1 MRFSQVVANA
11 AAWIEREGRVSYR
24 ALKLEFDLNDE
35 VLEALK
41 LELIEIRELAVDK
54 DGKMLVWAGATP
66 ERDENHTVSGD
77 AREPSAQAPH
87 SALHSRSS
95 FIVGDDPYL
104 DEMDTTAERRHLT
117 VMFCDL
123 VGSTALSQQ
132 LDPEDLRNVV
142 RAYQEAAAE
151 IISRDGG
158 YVAQYLGDGLLVY
171 FGYPHAHE
179 DDARRA
185 VHAGLEIVEA
195 IRKTRIPS
203 QGTDEDRHLAVRIGI
218 HTGLVVVGEMG
229 GGTRREQLALGET
242 PNVAARIQASAA
254 PNSVVASVATTRLLD
269 RLVVL
274 EELGTQQFDGVAE
287 PLETS
292 RVVRVLDQ
300 GDDDDSSN
308 PVRAGQ
314 ILVGRHDELA
324 ILLRCWEQSKT
335 GRGHTVS
342 ISGEAGTGKTALVR
356 AIAAHVVREGCT
368 RITFHC
374 SPYHANSALYPLIKN
389 LERMFRFEP
398 DEPAD
403 QKLEKLE
410 RLLERFHRFDNEEV
424 IPLFA
429 DLLSIP
435 IADERY
441 PPLNLGPEQQ
451 RQRTHEALTAWIV
464 GAAKRRPVLLLWE
477 DVHLA
482 DPSTLELLEL
492 SIEQTPTV
500 PVFNVLTFRPEFS
513 SPWLRRSHVTPITLD
528 RLEPSQV
535 EVMITYLSGG
545 KTLPTRVVEEVIS
558 KTDGVPLFVE
568 EVTKAVLESGF
579 IRAVDDHYELTTPT
593 LPSLE
598 IPATLQDILMARLD
612 RRPEVRGVAQLGAV
626 LGREFTYE
634 MLAALTNVD
643 DTELLDRLEQLVDG
657 DLLYQ
662 QGRPPRATYFFR
674 HALIQDAAYQ
684 SLLRS
689 VRQHYHRQISALFE
703 KQFPDLV
710 SAQPEVV
717 AHHYTEG
724 GRIEQAIPYWLQ
736 AGERATQRSDNA
748 EAVGHLTKGLE
759 ILATA
764 PATPPYMQLE
774 LALIKALGA
783 PLMITKGWGSP
794 DVERVFNRA
803 RELCLHLGETQQL
816 YGVLASLWVFHLSG
830 KTQLSDAQDLA
841 DQLLELAR
849 DADDPNLLLQG
860 HLATAITRFYRGEL
874 AATRAHTREGLEY
887 YDVKRD
893 HSLVSVAG
901 LDVGVVGHAYDA
913 LSLWLVGYPD
923 QARHA
928 LAKGLKLA
936 HELGHPYT
944 HAWVLIM
951 AAIFHTLERDME
963 AADAQAGAAIAR
975 ATEFG
980 FAQLVAWG
988 SILQGLKLA
997 EQGQYESSMAQMT
1010 KGLENYKASGLEVR
1024 LPFYLAQLAEV
1035 HRQSGVEED
1044 GMAIL
1049 DEALEISRRRGD
1061 AWYEAELHRLMGELS
1076 APSQGAQATAPA
1088 RRKAEACF
1096 HKSLE
1101 IARRQSAKSLELRTA
1116 ISLAQLWQRHDK
1128 RVEARQLLSDIY
1140 NSFSEGFDTKDLQ
1153 EAKALLEELE

>member
-1 MRFSQVVANA
+1 MRFSQVVADA

-24 ALKLEFDLNDE
+24 ALKLEFELNDE

-54 DGKMLVWAGATP
+54 DGKMLVWAGP
-66 ERDENHTVSGD
+66 KP
-77 AREPSAQAPH
+77 EPSAEAPH
-87 SALHSRSS
+87 SALRSRPS
-95 FIVGDDPYL
+95 FVVGDDPYPDDL
-104 DEMDTTAERRHLT
+104 DTKAERRHLT

-142 RAYQEAAAE
+142 RGYQKAAAE

-158 YVAQYLGDGLLVY
+158 YIAQYLGDGLLVY

-185 VHAGLEIVEA
+185 VHAGLEIVET
-195 IRKTRIPS
+195 IKKTRIPYPGADAD
-203 QGTDEDRHLAVRIGI
+203 QHLAVRVGI

-229 GGTRREQLALGET
+229 GGARREQLALGET

-254 PNSVVASVATTRLLD
+254 PNTVVASIATTRLLD

-274 EELGTQQFDGVAE
+274 EELGTEKFDGMAE
-287 PLETS
+287 ALKTS
-292 RVVRVLDQ
+292 RVVRVLDE
-300 GDDDDSSN
+300 GDDDDSSS
-308 PVRAGQ
+308 PARAGQ
-314 ILVGRHDELA
+314 ILVGRHDELG
-324 ILLRCWEQSKT
+324 ILLRRWKQSKT

-356 AIAAHVVREGCT
+356 AIATHVVREGCT
-368 RITFHC
+368 RLTFHC
-374 SPYHANSALYPLIKN
+374 SPYHQNSALFPLIKN
-389 LERMFRFEP
+389 LERMFRFDP

-410 RLLERFHRFDNEEV
+410 RLLGRFHPFDNEEV

-435 IADERY
+435 VAGKRY
-441 PPLNLGPEQQ
+441 PSLNLGPEQQ
-451 RQRTHEALTAWIV
+451 RQRMHEALAAWIV
-464 GAAKRRPVLLLWE
+464 GAAKRRPMLLLWE
-477 DVHLA
+477 DIHLA

-513 SPWLRRSHVTPITLD
+513 SPWLRGSHVTSITLG

-545 KTLPTRVVEEVIS
+545 KTLPTRVVEEVVS

-579 IRAVDDHYELTTPT
+579 IRAVDDRYELTTPS

-598 IPATLQDILMARLD
+598 IPATLQDMLMARLD
-612 RRPEVRGVAQLGAV
+612 RRPEVREVAQLGAV

-634 MLAALTNVD
+634 ILAALTSVD
-643 DTELLDRLEQLVDG
+643 DAELLDRLEQLVEAE
-657 DLLYQ
+657 LLYQ
-662 QGRPPRATYFFR
+662 QGQPPRATYFFR
-674 HALIQDAAYQ
+674 HALIQDAAYE
-684 SLLRS
+684 SLLHS

-703 KQFPDLV
+703 KKFPELV
-710 SAQPEVV
+710 AAQPEVV

-748 EAVGHLTKGLE
+748 EAVGHFTKGLE
-759 ILATA
+759 ILAA
-764 PATPPYMQLE
+764 SPATPPYMQQE
-774 LALIKALGA
+774 LTMIKALGA

-803 RELCLHLGETQQL
+803 RELCVHLGETQQL

-830 KTQLSDAQDLA
+830 KTRLTDAQGLA
-841 DQLLELAR
+841 DQLLGLAR
-849 DADDPNLLLQG
+849 DADDPTLLLQG
-860 HLATAITRFYRGEL
+860 HLATAITQFYRGEL
-874 AATRAHTREGLEY
+874 AAMREHTREGLEY
-887 YDVKRD
+887 YDVSRD
-893 HSLVSVAG
+893 HSLVSVGG

-944 HAWVLIM
+944 LAWALIT
-951 AAIFHTLERDME
+951 AAIFHILEGDMQ
-963 AADAQAGAAIAR
+963 AADAQARAAIAR
-975 ATEFG
+975 SIEFG

-988 SILQGLKLA
+988 SILQGLQLA
-997 EQGQYESSMAQMT
+997 EQKQHEKSIAQMT
-1010 KGLENYKASGLEVR
+1010 QGLENYKASGLEVR

-1035 HRQSGVEED
+1035 HRQSGTEED
-1044 GMAIL
+1044 GLALL
-1049 DEALEISRRRGD
+1049 DEALEISMRRGD
-1061 AWYEAELHRLMGELS
+1061 AWYEAELHRLKGELILQS
-1076 APSQGAQATAPA
+1076 HTEQMTSPEQ
-1088 RRKAEACF
+1088 REAEACF
-1096 HKSLE
+1096 QKSLE
-1101 IARRQSAKSLELRTA
+1101 IARRQSAKSLELRTV
-1116 ISLAQLWQRHDK
+1116 ISLAQLWRRQEK
-1128 RVEARQLLSDIY
+1128 RVEARQCLSEIY
-1140 NSFSEGFDTKDLQ
+1140 NSFTEGFDTKDLQ
-1153 EAKALLEELE
+1153 EAKALLAELD

>member
-1 MRFSQVVANA
+1 MRFSQVVADA

-24 ALKLEFDLNDE
+24 ALKLEFELNDE

-41 LELIEIRELAVDK
+41 LELIEIRELAIDK
-54 DGKMLVWAGATP
+54 DGKMLVWAGP
-66 ERDENHTVSGD
+66 KP
-77 AREPSAQAPH
+77 EPSAEAPH
-87 SALHSRSS
+87 SALRSRPS
-95 FIVGDDPYL
+95 FVVGDDPYP
-104 DEMDTTAERRHLT
+104 DDIDTMAERRHLT

-142 RAYQEAAAE
+142 RGYQKAAAE

-158 YVAQYLGDGLLVY
+158 YIAQYLGDGLLVY
-171 FGYPHAHE
+171 FGYPYAHE

-185 VHAGLEIVEA
+185 VHAGLEIVKV
-195 IRKTRIPS
+195 IKKTRIPY
-203 QGTDEDRHLAVRIGI
+203 QGADADRHLAVRVGI

-229 GGTRREQLALGET
+229 GGARREQLALGET

-254 PNSVVASVATTRLLD
+254 PNTVVASIATTRLLD

-274 EELGTQQFDGVAE
+274 EELGTQKFDGVAE
-287 PLETS
+287 ALETS
-292 RVVRVLDQ
+292 RVVRVLDE
-300 GDDDDSSN
+300 GDDDDSSS
-308 PVRAGQ
+308 PAHAGQ
-314 ILVGRHDELA
+314 ILVGRHDELG
-324 ILLRCWEQSKT
+324 ILLRCWKQSKT
-335 GRGHTVS
+335 GRGNTVS

-356 AIAAHVVREGCT
+356 AIATHVVREGCT
-368 RITFHC
+368 RLTFHC
-374 SPYHANSALYPLIKN
+374 SPYHQNSALYPVIKN
-389 LERMFRFEP
+389 LARMFRFEP

-410 RLLERFHRFDNEEV
+410 RLLGRFHPFDNEEV

-435 IADERY
+435 IAGKRY

-451 RQRTHEALTAWIV
+451 RQRMHEALAAWIV
-464 GAAKRRPVLLLWE
+464 SAAKRRPMLLLWE

-513 SPWLRRSHVTPITLD
+513 SPWLRGSHVTSITLD

-545 KTLPTRVVEEVIS
+545 KTLPTRVVEEVVS

-568 EVTKAVLESGF
+568 EMTKAVLESDF
-579 IRAVDDHYELTTPT
+579 IRAVDDRYELTTPS

-598 IPATLQDILMARLD
+598 IPATLQDMLMARLD
-612 RRPEVRGVAQLGAV
+612 RRPEVREVAQLGAV

-634 MLAALTNVD
+634 MLAALTSVD
-643 DTELLDRLEQLVDG
+643 DAELLDRLEQLVEAE
-657 DLLYQ
+657 LLYQ
-662 QGRPPRATYFFR
+662 QGQPPRATYFFR
-674 HALIQDAAYQ
+674 HALIQDAAYE

-689 VRQHYHRQISALFE
+689 VRQHYHRQISALLE
-703 KQFPDLV
+703 KKFPELV
-710 SAQPEVV
+710 AAQPEVV

-748 EAVGHLTKGLE
+748 EAVGHFTKGLE
-759 ILATA
+759 ILAA
-764 PATPPYMQLE
+764 SPATPPYMQQE
-774 LALIKALGA
+774 LAMIKALGA
-783 PLMITKGWGSP
+783 PLMITRGWGSP

-803 RELCLHLGETQQL
+803 RELCVHLGETQQL

-830 KTQLSDAQDLA
+830 KTRLTDAQGLA
-841 DQLLELAR
+841 DQLLDLAR
-849 DADDPNLLLQG
+849 DADDPTLLLQG
-860 HLATAITRFYRGEL
+860 HLATAITQFYRGEL
-874 AATRAHTREGLEY
+874 AATREHTREGLEY
-887 YDVKRD
+887 YDVSRD
-893 HSLVSVAG
+893 HSLVSVGG
-901 LDVGVVGHAYDA
+901 LDVGVIGHAYDA

-928 LAKGLKLA
+928 LAKSLKLA

-944 HAWVLIM
+944 LAWALIM
-951 AAIFHTLERDME
+951 AAIFHSLEGDMQ
-963 AADAQAGAAIAR
+963 AADAQARAAIAR
-975 ATEFG
+975 SIEFG
-980 FAQLVAWG
+980 FAQLIAWG
-988 SILQGLKLA
+988 SILQGRQLA
-997 EQGQYESSMAQMT
+997 EQKQHEKSIAQMT

-1035 HRQSGVEED
+1035 HRQSGTEED
-1044 GMAIL
+1044 GLALL
-1049 DEALEISRRRGD
+1049 DEALEISMRRGD
-1061 AWYEAELHRLMGELS
+1061 AWYEAELHRLKGELILQS
-1076 APSQGAQATAPA
+1076 HTEQMTSPA
-1088 RRKAEACF
+1088 RREAEACF
-1096 HKSLE
+1096 QKSLE
-1101 IARRQSAKSLELRTA
+1101 IARRQSAKSLELRTV
-1116 ISLAQLWQRHDK
+1116 ISLAQLWRRQEK
-1128 RVEARQLLSDIY
+1128 RVEARQCLSEIY
-1140 NSFSEGFDTKDLQ
+1140 NSFTEGFDTKDLQ
-1153 EAKALLEELE
+1153 EAKALLAELD